1 MAAAVRAVDIIKRI
15 RTKAVFLAKE
25 VEMVVAT
32 AGTIGRDR
40 SPEVHA
46 APWSVAPAE

>member
-1 MAAAVRAVDIIKRI
+1 MVVAVRTVDIIKRI
-15 RTKAVFLAKE
+15 RMTAVFLAKE
-25 VEMVVAT
+25 VEKEAAVVDT
-32 AGTIGRDR
+32 VGRDR